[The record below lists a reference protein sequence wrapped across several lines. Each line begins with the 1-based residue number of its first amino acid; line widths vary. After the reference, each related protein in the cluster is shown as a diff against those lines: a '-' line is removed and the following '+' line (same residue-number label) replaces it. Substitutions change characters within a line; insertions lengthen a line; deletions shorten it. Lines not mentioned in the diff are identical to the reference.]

1 MTDSIGERVAALTA
15 SFNGFK
21 DEMVSNNKYVREKL
35 DTITASLP
43 NKVDRPY
50 CQDRHEKLDGLIRE
64 VEKDGKYEKLADKVD
79 ILEGKTPAIIQ
90 QIVLVFAT
98 GTVMA
103 IVSYVIGKL

>member
-1 MTDSIGERVAALTA
+1 MTDNIGENVAALTA

-21 DEMVSNNKYVREKL
+21 AEVISNNKYVREKL

-50 CQDRHEKLDGLIRE
+50 CQDRHEKLADKISE
-64 VEKDGKYEKLADKVD
+64 VEKDGKYEKIDERVGE
-79 ILEGKTPAIIQ
+79 LEKKTPVIVQ

-103 IVSYVIGKL
+103 IVSYVIDKL